1 MIPAG
6 LARVPG
12 RRPSGLPVPCEASPA
27 GGAAAARPAVDGP
40 RSAGSLPLP
49 ARRRSFLSRS
59 SSGRPAAVLPG
70 PSSRGGSRA
79 RTGPGAVAGCLGGR
93 AARRAGGSCGLK
105 GVPAAAA
112 VAARLAWSLGGVCG
126 GKDAP
131 RGVEE
136 KEALVA
142 VAHAGPWGLLAEGA
156 SARGPVRPRRPL
168 GRRASGESCRGAKV
182 GAWALSR
189 TRVRVPVW
197 RWGLRSVSLPLAAPR
212 PGLPS
217 DAGSAPLSPPSRGQ
231 SRSSTSSP
239 PPPPVRA
246 RASPPRVRRWARPHP
261 PLLAGGRPPSG
272 LPPLPVGVVSLPP
285 VHGPPTPPEGV
296 GGGFPVS
303 PALRLACPCALG
315 VGPLRPPPARE
326 PRPHPPARPRPVW
339 SAAWASCWERVVLA
353 ASRYGCVAG
362 FRRVAFPVL
371 PPPSPARPSRAPLP
385 ALRGVRSFP
394 RVDRRRSLLSPPPSA
409 LVLPLAPR
417 PVRPARP
424 GSSRCRGGGV
434 GEVGGGRERRKG
446 KKGFAVVAVVSGEEA
461 ARRSWDRRGGRGALS
476 CDGVPLRARGR
487 VPDPSFGGVPG
498 RSRLPF
504 ARPARPRSPSP
515 PARAPPAPFPGGPP
529 LTRAP
534 TLPPSLP
541 LALSLSLSRLPPR
554 LGFARAPYLVDPAS
568 SICLS
573 QRLSHACLSTHGRY
587 SETANG
593 SLNQLWFLWSLAPLL
608 LG

>member
-1 MIPAG
+1 M
-6 LARVPG
+6 
-12 RRPSGLPVPCEASPA
+12 
-27 GGAAAARPAVDGP
+27 
-40 RSAGSLPLP
+40 
-49 ARRRSFLSRS
+49 
-59 SSGRPAAVLPG
+59 
-70 PSSRGGSRA
+70 
-79 RTGPGAVAGCLGGR
+79 
-93 AARRAGGSCGLK
+93 K

-385 ALRGVRSFP
+385 ALRGF
-394 RVDRRRSLLSPPPSA
+394 
-409 LVLPLAPR
+409 
-417 PVRPARP
+417 
-424 GSSRCRGGGV
+424 
-434 GEVGGGRERRKG
+434 
-446 KKGFAVVAVVSGEEA
+446 
-461 ARRSWDRRGGRGALS
+461 
-476 CDGVPLRARGR
+476 
-487 VPDPSFGGVPG
+487 G
-498 RSRLPF
+498 RSRGSTVAGRFSLRLPQ
-504 ARPARPRSPSP
+504 RSSSRSPRARYGRRV
-515 PARAPPAPFPGGPP
+515 PA
-529 LTRAP
+529 
-534 TLPPSLP
+534 LPD
-541 LALSLSLSRLPPR
+541 AAA
-554 LGFARAPYLVDPAS
+554 G
-568 SICLS
+568 
-573 QRLSHACLSTHGRY
+573 
-587 SETANG
+587 E
-593 SLNQLWFLWSLAPLL
+593 
-608 LG
+608 

>member
-1 MIPAG
+1 M
-6 LARVPG
+6 
-12 RRPSGLPVPCEASPA
+12 
-27 GGAAAARPAVDGP
+27 
-40 RSAGSLPLP
+40 
-49 ARRRSFLSRS
+49 
-59 SSGRPAAVLPG
+59 
-70 PSSRGGSRA
+70 
-79 RTGPGAVAGCLGGR
+79 
-93 AARRAGGSCGLK
+93 
-105 GVPAAAA
+105 
-112 VAARLAWSLGGVCG
+112 
-126 GKDAP
+126 
-131 RGVEE
+131 
-136 KEALVA
+136 
-142 VAHAGPWGLLAEGA
+142 
-156 SARGPVRPRRPL
+156 
-168 GRRASGESCRGAKV
+168 

-217 DAGSAPLSPPSRGQ
+217 DAGSAPLSPPSRDQ

>member
-27 GGAAAARPAVDGP
+27 GGAAAAGPAVDGP

-70 PSSRGGSRA
+70 PSSTGGAAGRA
-79 RTGPGAVAGCLGGR
+79 RVPGRSRGAWGGR

-112 VAARLAWSLGGVCG
+112 AAARLAWSLGGVCG

-385 ALRGVRSFP
+385 ALRGF
-394 RVDRRRSLLSPPPSA
+394 
-409 LVLPLAPR
+409 
-417 PVRPARP
+417 
-424 GSSRCRGGGV
+424 
-434 GEVGGGRERRKG
+434 
-446 KKGFAVVAVVSGEEA
+446 
-461 ARRSWDRRGGRGALS
+461 
-476 CDGVPLRARGR
+476 
-487 VPDPSFGGVPG
+487 G
-498 RSRLPF
+498 RSRGSTVAGRFSLRLPQ
-504 ARPARPRSPSP
+504 RSSSRSPRARYGRRV
-515 PARAPPAPFPGGPP
+515 PA
-529 LTRAP
+529 
-534 TLPPSLP
+534 LPD
-541 LALSLSLSRLPPR
+541 AAA
-554 LGFARAPYLVDPAS
+554 G
-568 SICLS
+568 
-573 QRLSHACLSTHGRY
+573 
-587 SETANG
+587 E
-593 SLNQLWFLWSLAPLL
+593 
-608 LG
+608 